1 MVAPDSKRQAV
12 RYTREAHGLS
22 ERRACAIV
30 GLRRSVWQ
38 YKSRRDDSA
47 LLERMRQLATERPRF
62 GYRRLWAML
71 RREGTLVNRKRVYR
85 LYRQEGLKIRK
96 RSRKRLA
103 AVPRTPPSSPLFAN
117 QRWSLDFT
125 SDYLENGRR
134 FRTLNIVDD
143 RTRECVAIEAGFSLT
158 SEHVIAVLDRVM
170 AERGKP
176 KTIVSDNGPEFASI
190 AMAGWAYRS
199 NVGWQ
204 FIRPGKPVENAYI
217 ESFNGRFRDECLNQ
231 HVFTSLEDARAVT
244 QAWRQDYNQNRPHS
258 SLNLLSPAEF
268 AAKLKQGDTPIPAGL

>member
-134 FRTLNIVDD
+134 FRTLNVVDD
-143 RTRECVAIEAGFSLT
+143 RTRECLAIDAGFSLT
-158 SEHVIAVLDRVM
+158 SERVIATLDRII

-176 KTIVSDNGPEFASI
+176 TTIVSDNGPEFASI

-199 NVGWQ
+199 NIGWQ

-217 ESFNGRFRDECLNQ
+217 ESFNGKFRDECLNQ

>member
-22 ERRACAIV
+22 ERRACSIV

-134 FRTLNIVDD
+134 FRTLNVVDD
-143 RTRECVAIEAGFSLT
+143 RTRECLAIDAGFSLT
-158 SEHVIAVLDRVM
+158 SERVIATLDRII

-176 KTIVSDNGPEFASI
+176 TTIVSDNGPEFASI

-217 ESFNGRFRDECLNQ
+217 ESFNGKFRDECLNQ